1 MKHTH
6 LYQSQ
11 SDLVMVVNVEL
22 SLVLGTKEENTIN
35 WKIFVLQNFM
45 LQILCQK
52 NFVEAD
58 GNEINFDTEISYTC
72 MWPSAIPETQDFEQH
87 GIV

>member
-1 MKHTH
+1 MH
-6 LYQSQ
+6 LYQSH

-52 NFVEAD
+52 NFIEAD
-58 GNEINFDTEISYTC
+58 GNEINFNTKIS
-72 MWPSAIPETQDFEQH
+72 
-87 GIV
+87 